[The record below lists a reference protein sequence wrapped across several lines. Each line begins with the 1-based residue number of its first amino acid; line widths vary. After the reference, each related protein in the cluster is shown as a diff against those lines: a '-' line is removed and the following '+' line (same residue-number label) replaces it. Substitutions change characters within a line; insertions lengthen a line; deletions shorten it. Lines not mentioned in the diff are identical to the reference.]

1 MRRVHF
7 HSRRAAGARPAAVA
21 LTVAAVLATA
31 TWATPVQADPSSTA
45 VQAKQ
50 KRYTATRPLV
60 VDQRTGRARMPTEG
74 ELAATVTSLATLA
87 SRETA
92 GLTQSSAVGGGIAVD
107 LGGGFGGV
115 MLARPAADGSW
126 ETLCVFTFEEGAA
139 FLGLVEASE

>member
-1 MRRVHF
+1 MQRVQSQF
-7 HSRRAAGARPAAVA
+7 RRATGTRPIAVA
-21 LTVAAVLATA
+21 LTVAAVAATA
-31 TWATPVQADPSSTA
+31 AWAAPVQADPSATSI
-45 VQAKQ
+45 QAKQ

-60 VDQRTGRARMPTEG
+60 IDQTTGRARMPTES
-74 ELAATVTSLATLA
+74 ELAATVASLATLA
-87 SRETA
+87 NRESA
-92 GLTQSSAVGGGIAVD
+92 GLSQSSAVGGGIAVD

>member
-1 MRRVHF
+1 MRRHTS
-7 HSRRAAGARPAAVA
+7 HSGRVTATRPVAVT
-21 LTVAAVLATA
+21 LTVAAIAATIA
-31 TWATPVQADPSSTA
+31 WVAPVHADPSGTA

-60 VDQRTGRARMPTEG
+60 VDQATGRARMPTET
-74 ELAATVTSLATLA
+74 ELAATVASLATLA

-92 GLTQSSAVGGGIAVD
+92 GLTQSSAVGGGVAVD
-107 LGGGFGGV
+107 LDGGFGGV
-115 MLARPAADGSW
+115 MLARPSANGSW